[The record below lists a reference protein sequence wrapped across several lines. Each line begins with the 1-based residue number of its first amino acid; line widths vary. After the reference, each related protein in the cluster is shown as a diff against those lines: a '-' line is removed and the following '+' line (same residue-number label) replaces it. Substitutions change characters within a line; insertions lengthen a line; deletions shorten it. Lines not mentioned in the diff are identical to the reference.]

1 MAGQGWLMAPAR
13 FGQAFAPLL
22 FALLIERFGS
32 GALVVSAALGL
43 FQRAQGVSGVRRCRP
58 YAALATI

>member
-1 MAGQGWLMAPAR
+1 MAPAR

-43 FQRAQGVSGVRRCRP
+43 LAFG
-58 YAALATI
+58 ALTLLRHLMRNEYETANTP